1 MRMVTRATAKKAMK
15 KEKERNNKW
24 RYLSRKI
31 VWKYNVPYYY
41 EFYSPKL
48 SIITQHFQNSLESCM
63 TIKSQTFF
71 GIYVLFSLIY

>member
-31 VWKYNVPYYY
+31 VWKYNVHIIMN
-41 EFYSPKL
+41 
-48 SIITQHFQNSLESCM
+48 SIYPSL
-63 TIKSQTFF
+63 
-71 GIYVLFSLIY
+71 V